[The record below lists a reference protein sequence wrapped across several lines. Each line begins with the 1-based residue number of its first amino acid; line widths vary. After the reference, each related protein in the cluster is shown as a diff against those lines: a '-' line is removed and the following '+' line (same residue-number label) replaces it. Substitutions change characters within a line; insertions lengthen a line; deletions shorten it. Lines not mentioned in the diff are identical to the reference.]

1 MVVYGKKVEK
11 LSAAAMTL
19 ISSLPDGQPDATTS
33 VAARRFRLDAL
44 IAKVRALLENNAA
57 FNPVN

>member
-1 MVVYGKKVEK
+1 MVVYGKEVERCR
-11 LSAAAMTL
+11 ADRPPPF
-19 ISSLPDGQPDATTS
+19 SSLPVGQSDATTS
-33 VAARRFRLDAL
+33 VAARRVRLDAF